1 MLDIKS
7 YLIPAIHSKEGTKV
21 MFCCVPVSPEDH
33 AGPQANFQSL
43 S

>member
-7 YLIPAIHSKEGTKV
+7 YLTPAVYFKEGTKGT
-21 MFCCVPVSPEDH
+21 FCCVLVPLEDH